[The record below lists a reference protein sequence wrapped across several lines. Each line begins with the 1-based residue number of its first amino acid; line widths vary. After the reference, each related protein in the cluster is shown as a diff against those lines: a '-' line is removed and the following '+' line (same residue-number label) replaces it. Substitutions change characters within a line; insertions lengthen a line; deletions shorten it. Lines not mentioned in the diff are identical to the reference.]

1 MRSKLFDNPACP
13 RCYEEI
19 NQENEEKR
27 TEEEEIEKEQNR
39 IARELYRDYEED

>member
-19 NQENEEKR
+19 KQDNEEKM
-27 TEEEEIEKEQNR
+27 TEKEEIEKEQNR
-39 IARELYRDYEED
+39 IVRELYGDCDKD